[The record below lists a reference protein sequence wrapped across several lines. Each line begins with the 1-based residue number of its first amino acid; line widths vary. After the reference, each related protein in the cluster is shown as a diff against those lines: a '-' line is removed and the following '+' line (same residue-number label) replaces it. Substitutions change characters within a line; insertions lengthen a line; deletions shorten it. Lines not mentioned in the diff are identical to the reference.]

1 MENFK
6 HGQKRERTLQVEIQ
20 NDAGALENSLI
31 ISEGVKQTAALWPGK
46 STPRYV
52 PERKENIFHTK
63 PCIQVFVAALFII
76 TPKWK

>member
-1 MENFK
+1 MIVSK
-6 HGQKRERTLQVEIQ
+6 
-20 NDAGALENSLI
+20 
-31 ISEGVKQTAALWPGK
+31 GVKQIAALWPGK

-52 PERKENIFHTK
+52 PKRNENISHTK